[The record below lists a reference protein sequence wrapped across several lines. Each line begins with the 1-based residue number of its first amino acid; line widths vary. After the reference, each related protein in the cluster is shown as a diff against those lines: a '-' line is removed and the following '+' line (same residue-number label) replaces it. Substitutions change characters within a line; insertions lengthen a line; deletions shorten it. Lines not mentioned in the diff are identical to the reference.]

1 MILKKPIIALYLIFQ
16 GLSLYAQETIPV
28 SGGDAS
34 GSGGYVSYTVGQAA
48 YTTNTSADGSVSQG
62 VQLAFSISTLTQLKT
77 NGSVNLQCATYPN
90 PTTDYLILQV
100 YNHELKNLSYQLYDT
115 RGKLLETKTVES
127 TDTSIKMSHLISG
140 SYLLKILQ
148 NNIEIKSFKIIKK

>member
-1 MILKKPIIALYLIFQ
+1 MILKKTIIALYLIFQ

-28 SGGDAS
+28 SGGEAS
-34 GSGGYVSYTVGQAA
+34 GSDGFVSYTVGQSV
-48 YTTNTSADGSVSQG
+48 YTTNTSAEGSVSQG
-62 VQLAFSISTLTQLKT
+62 VQQAFLISTVTELKN

-100 YNHELKNLSYQLYDT
+100 YNPKLKNLSYQLYNSK
-115 RGKLLETKTVES
+115 GQLLETKTVES
-127 TDTSIKMSHLISG
+127 TETSIKMSHLISG

-148 NNIEIKSFKIIKK
+148 SNIEIKSFKIIKK

>member
-34 GSGGYVSYTVGQAA
+34 GSGGYISYTVGQAA

-62 VQLAFSISTLTQLKT
+62 VQLAFSISTLTELKT